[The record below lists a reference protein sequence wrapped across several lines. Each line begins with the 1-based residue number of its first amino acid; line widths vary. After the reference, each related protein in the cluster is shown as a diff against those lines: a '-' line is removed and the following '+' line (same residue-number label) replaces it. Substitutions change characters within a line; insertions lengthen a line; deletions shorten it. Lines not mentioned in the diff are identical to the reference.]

1 MGWQADARRFAI
13 DGANRLT
20 SSMRQRLDMA
30 RIYRRALRTLPDSRD
45 GNPPLTLPVECP
57 WWLDEL
63 LAEDR

>member
-1 MGWQADARRFAI
+1 
-13 DGANRLT
+13 
-20 SSMRQRLDMA
+20 MA